1 MEHLTKAQRSRKAV
15 ATFKTLADAVIVE
28 GYYCPSNTAGK
39 KLANV
44 LCELSPEIYGTM
56 TDPRMVE
63 LKGLEYV
70 VNRMPLGI
78 EKCEK
83 IVLTTLDD
91 FENSTFE
98 LRIPLKR
105 RRLTYAVSDEE
116 MCFVITRGES
126 EVYDILTHIVFLN
139 IEAAKIHNHIHS
151 QVEGIDGDWAR
162 IKEIVE
168 TDAELEGAELDQA
181 VWNLSKFLGR
191 SYKTT
196 REVYESLEQSRKEN
210 NANNSLFSIIYEIGR
225 RAEQNS
231 QKTLNCFE
239 IICAPALN
247 DTIVQHKYAAAWANS
262 VKKHVSEEGLSG
274 RPLHVVS
281 ANLHSFR
288 NILYAPGFLQSIK
301 EEVPQDIYEMIKA
314 VRGQEDGLISYAQEN
329 GFSELKDLSGA
340 NIDVHFIDGSK
351 IQEVHP
357 SLDIQLGANAPVL
370 VVMDYAFGTQAFKVM
385 DELLREQSEYPNFS
399 LDIDSISIM
408 GKAGTLRGKKGD
420 IMLAT
425 AHVLEGTP
433 DNYRVANDVC
443 EENFSSKPEN
453 IEVYIGTMLT
463 VLGTSLQNSTMLDR
477 FLHSGWGMVGLEME
491 GGHYQRAINASLIR
505 GRISDDVK
513 IRYAYY
519 ASDNPLLSGQTL
531 ASGPMGEGGI
541 VPTYLISKV
550 FLEKIYSKKSH

>member
-1 MEHLTKAQRSRKAV
+1 MEHLTQAQRSRKAV

-28 GYYCPSNTAGK
+28 GHYCPSSTAGK
-39 KLANV
+39 KLASV

-56 TDPRMVE
+56 TDARMVE

-70 VNRMPLGI
+70 VNRMPCGI

-105 RRLTYAVSDEE
+105 RRLTYAVSDDE

-139 IEAAKIHNHIHS
+139 IEAAKIHKHIHS
-151 QVEGIDGDWAR
+151 QVEGIDGDWVR
-162 IKEIVE
+162 IKDVAESE
-168 TDAELEGAELDQA
+168 EELEGAKLDQA

-196 REVYESLEQSRKEN
+196 REVYESLEESRKKHN
-210 NANNSLFSIIYEIGR
+210 TNNSLFSIIYEIGR
-225 RAEQNS
+225 RAE
-231 QKTLNCFE
+231 KHLVKAPDCFE

-262 VKKHVSEEGLSG
+262 VKKHLSENGLAG
-274 RPLHVVS
+274 RSIHVVS

-288 NILYAPGFLQSIK
+288 NILYAPGFLQSAG
-301 EEVPQDIYEMIKA
+301 ESVPEDIYEMVKG
-314 VRGQEDGLISYAQEN
+314 VREREKELNAYAEKH
-329 GFSELKDLSGA
+329 GFSELKDGSGS
-340 NIDVHFIDGSK
+340 NIDVHFIDGAQVQF
-351 IQEVHP
+351 IHP
-357 SLDIQLGANAPVL
+357 DLHIEQGPDSPVI

-385 DELLREQSEYPNFS
+385 DELLREQVDYPDFS
-399 LDIDSISIM
+399 LDIESISIM

-420 IMLAT
+420 VMLAT

-433 DNYRVANDVC
+433 DNYRVANDVS
-443 EENFSSKPEN
+443 EEDFKSKPST
-453 IEVYIGTMLT
+453 ISVYTGTMLT
-463 VLGTSLQNSTMLDR
+463 VLGTSLQNSIMLDR
-477 FLHSGWGMVGLEME
+477 FLHSRWGMVGLEME
-491 GGHYQRAINASLIR
+491 GGHYQRAINASHIR
-505 GRISDDVK
+505 GRISDNVK

-531 ASGPMGEGGI
+531 ASGPMGEGGV
-541 VPTYLISKV
+541 VPTYLITKV
-550 FLEKIYSKKSH
+550 FLEKIYPKRK

>member
-15 ATFKTLADAVIVE
+15 ATFKTLADAIIVE

-39 KLANV
+39 KLASV

-56 TDPRMVE
+56 TDSRMVE

-70 VNRMPLGI
+70 VNRMPCGI
-78 EKCEK
+78 EKCQK

-91 FENSTFE
+91 FKNSTFE

-105 RRLTYAVSDEE
+105 RRLTYAVSDDE

-139 IEAAKIHNHIHS
+139 IEAAKIHSHIHS

-168 TDAELEGAELDQA
+168 SGEDLKGAALDQA

-191 SYKTT
+191 SYRTT
-196 REVYESLEQSRKEN
+196 REVYESLEKSRTKN
-210 NANNSLFSIIYEIGR
+210 KANSSLFSIIYEIGVR
-225 RAEQNS
+225 PEKQF
-231 QKTLNCFE
+231 KEILDCFE

-247 DTIVQHKYAAAWANS
+247 DTIVQHKYAADWANS
-262 VKKHVSEEGLSG
+262 VKKQLIKSGLAG
-274 RPLHVVS
+274 RSLHLVS

-288 NILYAPGFLQSIK
+288 NLLYAPGFLQSK
-301 EEVPQDIYEMIKA
+301 GEEVPTDIYKMIKV
-314 VRGQEDGLISYAQEN
+314 VRGREKELKSYAEKH
-329 GFSELKDLSGA
+329 GFSELKDISGS
-340 NIDVHFIDGSK
+340 NIDVQIIDGTQVQA
-351 IQEVHP
+351 IHP
-357 SLDIQLGANAPVL
+357 SLCLEQGDDVPVL
-370 VVMDYAFGTQAFKVM
+370 IVMDYAFGTQAFKVM
-385 DELLREQSEYPNFS
+385 DELLREQIDYLDFS
-399 LDIDSISIM
+399 LDIKSISIM
-408 GKAGTLRGKKGD
+408 GKAGTLRGTKGD

-433 DNYRVANDVC
+433 DNYRVANDVT
-443 EENFSSKPEN
+443 EADFTSKPHD
-453 IEVYIGTMLT
+453 ISVYTGTMLT
-463 VLGTSLQNSTMLDR
+463 VLGTSLQNSIMLDR
-477 FLHSGWGMVGLEME
+477 FLHSQWGMVGLEME
-491 GGHYQRAINASLIR
+491 GGHYQRAINAAHIR
-505 GRISDDVK
+505 GRIHDDVK

-550 FLEKIYSKKSH
+550 FLEKIYSKAK

>member
-15 ATFKTLADAVIVE
+15 ATFKTLADAIIVE

-56 TDPRMVE
+56 TDSRMVE

-70 VNRMPLGI
+70 VNRMPCGI
-78 EKCEK
+78 ESCEK

-98 LRIPLKR
+98 LRLPLKR
-105 RRLTYAVSDEE
+105 RRLTYAVSDDE

-139 IEAAKIHNHIHS
+139 IEAAKIHNHIRS

-168 TDAELEGAELDQA
+168 SGLELEGTELDQA
-181 VWNLSKFLGR
+181 IWNLSKFLGR

-196 REVYESLEQSRKEN
+196 REVYESLEESRKQHG
-210 NANNSLFSIIYEIGR
+210 ANNSLFTIIYEIGCR
-225 RAEQNS
+225 PEKHA
-231 QKTLNCFE
+231 QKAPDCFE

-262 VKKHVSEEGLSG
+262 VKKHLVESGLTG
-274 RPLHVVS
+274 RALHIVS

-288 NILYAPGFLQSIK
+288 NLLYAPGFLQANGQA
-301 EEVPQDIYEMIKA
+301 VPDDLYEMVKL
-314 VRGQEDGLISYAQEN
+314 VRGQEIELNAYAQKH
-329 GFSELKDLSGA
+329 GFSELKDGSGA
-340 NIDVHFIDGSK
+340 NIDVHFIDGAQVQY
-351 IQEVHP
+351 IHP
-357 SLDIQLGANAPVL
+357 DLNITPQGDAPVL

-385 DELLREQSEYPNFS
+385 DELLREQLEYPDFS
-399 LDIDSISIM
+399 LDVESISIM
-408 GKAGTLRGKKGD
+408 GKAGTLRGAKGD

-443 EENFSSKPEN
+443 EADFVSKPST
-453 IEVYIGTMLT
+453 ISVYTGTMLT

-491 GGHYQRAINASLIR
+491 GGHYQRAINASHIR
-505 GRISDDVK
+505 GRIKDDVK

-550 FLEKIYSKKSH
+550 FLEKIYPKRA